1 MGCAIE
7 GVKEV
12 MNHFRSS
19 VQVFLVFLKLGFTAF
34 GGPVAHIA
42 FFREEFVVRKRW
54 MTESD
59 YAEIVALCHFLPGPA
74 SSQVGLTIGL
84 SRGGYLGSL
93 AAWLGFTMPSAIL
106 LLFLALGYSNY
117 GDVISLG
124 LLTGLKIVTVAV
136 VAQAVWGMSKS
147 ICIDNTRITMMLLSA
162 VGVLLFQSVYTPL
175 GVMALAGIVG
185 VWLFKPTLDLSESGL
200 AFSISSFSG
209 ALWFFVFILFL
220 FGLPIIQLFVDQPLV
235 DVVSA
240 FFRSGSLVF
249 GGGHVVLPLLEA
261 EMVKTG
267 WVTKDAFLAGYGAT
281 QAVPGPLFT
290 FAAFLGGILNGPI
303 SGVLGALVA
312 LLSIFLPS
320 FLLVY
325 SVLPFWKSLRVKPR
339 IRAALAGI
347 NSSVVGILFA
357 VLYQPVFL
365 GGVSAPDDFIGVIIA
380 FWALMYWKLPP
391 WLVVIAGG
399 AIGAV
404 LL

>member
-1 MGCAIE
+1 VGSAIE
-7 GVKEV
+7 GVKEG

-59 YAEIVALCHFLPGPA
+59 YAEIVALCQFLPGPA

-84 SRGGYLGSL
+84 SRAGYLGSL

-106 LLFLALGYSNY
+106 LLFLALGYSNF
-117 GDVISLG
+117 GDVISIG
-124 LLTGLKIVTVAV
+124 LLTGLKLVTVAV

-147 ICIDNTRITMMLLSA
+147 ICIDNSRITIMLLSA
-162 VGVLLFQSVYTPL
+162 VGLLLFQSVYTPL
-175 GVMALAGIVG
+175 VVIATAGILG
-185 VWLFKPTLDLSESGL
+185 GWLFKPALDMTESRL

-209 ALWFFVFILFL
+209 VLWFFVFILFL
-220 FGLPIIQLFVDQPLV
+220 FGLPIIQLFVNQPLV

-267 WVTKDAFLAGYGAT
+267 WVTKDTFLAGYGAT

-303 SGVLGALVA
+303 SGVFGALVA
-312 LLSIFLPS
+312 LISIFLPS

-325 SVLPFWKSLRVKPR
+325 SVLPFWKSLRVKPK

-347 NSSVVGILFA
+347 NASVVGILFA
-357 VLYQPVFL
+357 ALYQPVFL
-365 GGVSAPDDFIGVIIA
+365 GGVSSTNDFIGVIIA
-380 FWALMYWKLPP
+380 FGALVCWKLPP
-391 WLVVIAGG
+391 WLVVLAGG
-399 AIGAV
+399 AIGS
-404 LL
+404 LLL

>member
-1 MGCAIE
+1 
-7 GVKEV
+7 
-12 MNHFRSS
+12 
-19 VQVFLVFLKLGFTAF
+19 
-34 GGPVAHIA
+34 
-42 FFREEFVVRKRW
+42 
-54 MTESD
+54 
-59 YAEIVALCHFLPGPA
+59 
-74 SSQVGLTIGL
+74 
-84 SRGGYLGSL
+84 
-93 AAWLGFTMPSAIL
+93 
-106 LLFLALGYSNY
+106 
-117 GDVISLG
+117 
-124 LLTGLKIVTVAV
+124 
-136 VAQAVWGMSKS
+136 
-147 ICIDNTRITMMLLSA
+147 
-162 VGVLLFQSVYTPL
+162 
-175 GVMALAGIVG
+175 
-185 VWLFKPTLDLSESGL
+185 LSESGL

>member
-1 MGCAIE
+1 
-7 GVKEV
+7 
-12 MNHFRSS
+12 MNHFHSS
-19 VQVFLVFLKLGFTAF
+19 IQVFLVFLKLGFTAF

-42 FFREEFVVRKRW
+42 FFREEFVIRKRW

-59 YAEIVALCHFLPGPA
+59 YAEIVALCQFLPGPA
-74 SSQVGLTIGL
+74 SSQVGLAIGL

-117 GDVISLG
+117 GDVISFG

-147 ICIDNTRITMMLLSA
+147 ICIDNTRITIMLVSA
-162 VGVLLFQSVYTPL
+162 VGLLLFQSVYTPL
-175 GVMALAGIVG
+175 AVIALAGILG
-185 VWLFKPTLDLSESGL
+185 VWLFKPTLDLSESKL
-200 AFSISSFSG
+200 TFSISSFSG

-290 FAAFLGGILNGPI
+290 FAAFLGGVLNGPI
-303 SGVLGALVA
+303 SGVVGALVA
-312 LLSIFLPS
+312 LFSIFLPS

-347 NSSVVGILFA
+347 NASVVGILFA
-357 VLYQPVFL
+357 ALYQPVFV
-365 GGVSAPDDFIGVIIA
+365 GGVSATNDFIGVIIA
-380 FWALMYWKLPP
+380 FGALMYWKLPP

>member
-185 VWLFKPTLDLSESGL
+185 VWLFKPILDLSESGL